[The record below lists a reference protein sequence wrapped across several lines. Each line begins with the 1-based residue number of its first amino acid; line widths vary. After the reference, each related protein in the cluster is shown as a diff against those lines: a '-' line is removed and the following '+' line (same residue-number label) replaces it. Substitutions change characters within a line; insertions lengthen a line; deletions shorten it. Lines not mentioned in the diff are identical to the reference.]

1 MEVITDEKCT
11 CPTEHIRPKSWR
23 QRIKERFIKPS
34 RIIRSSS
41 DSENKESE
49 EEDGETS
56 SRSSSGIGTLSTRS
70 KVRHE
75 EVEVE
80 SYLPPAVTE
89 SQTAPVVQSG
99 SRSNLWI
106 SKTNLGVFAKLKK
119 STADIYD
126 KISLA
131 ENDDR
136 DFEDFPNTDDIE
148 EEEVMKV
155 KDWQISLNKDD
166 DEEKQPERVQVLR
179 QVLIFS
185 RSLRPVINDIKK
197 V

>member
-1 MEVITDEKCT
+1 MELITDEKCT
-11 CPTEHIRPKSWR
+11 CPAKHNTSKSWR

-34 RIIRSSS
+34 RIIRSSP
-41 DSENKESE
+41 DLERQESG
-49 EEDGETS
+49 EEDGESSS

-70 KVRHE
+70 KAQHE

-80 SYLPPAVTE
+80 SYPPPVVTDIQ
-89 SQTAPVVQSG
+89 SPTTVVQSG
-99 SRSNLWI
+99 SKTNIWI
-106 SKTNLGVFAKLKK
+106 SKTNLGVFSKLKR

-136 DFEDFPNTDDIE
+136 DFDDFPHNDDIE

-155 KDWQISLNKDD
+155 KDWHISLKKAG
-166 DEEKQPERVQVLR
+166 EEEEEGKKQERVQVLR
-179 QVLIFS
+179 QV
-185 RSLRPVINDIKK
+185 
-197 V
+197 

>member
-1 MEVITDEKCT
+1 MEVMTDEKCT
-11 CPTEHIRPKSWR
+11 CPAKHNTSKSWR
-23 QRIKERFIKPS
+23 QRIKERFIKPP
-34 RIIRSSS
+34 RVILSSS
-41 DSENKESE
+41 DLESKESE

-70 KVRHE
+70 KAQHE

-80 SYLPPAVTE
+80 SYPPPPPPAVRE
-89 SQTAPVVQSG
+89 SQIGTVVQTG
-99 SRSNLWI
+99 SRSNIWI
-106 SKTNLGVFAKLKK
+106 AKTNLGVFSKLRK

-136 DFEDFPNTDDIE
+136 DFEDISNTDDIE

-155 KDWQISLNKDD
+155 KDWHISLKKGD
-166 DEEKQPERVQVLR
+166 DEEGKKQERVHVLR
-179 QVLIFS
+179 QV
-185 RSLRPVINDIKK
+185 
-197 V
+197 

>member
-1 MEVITDEKCT
+1 MELLADEKCT
-11 CPTEHIRPKSWR
+11 CPAKDNTSKSWR

-34 RIIRSSS
+34 TIIRSSS
-41 DSENKESE
+41 DLESKESE
-49 EEDGETS
+49 EEDGESS

-70 KVRHE
+70 KVQPE

-80 SYLPPAVTE
+80 SYLPPADAVTE
-89 SQTAPVVQSG
+89 SQSATVVQSG
-99 SRSNLWI
+99 SRSNIWI
-106 SKTNLGVFAKLKK
+106 SKTNLGVFSKLKK

-136 DFEDFPNTDDIE
+136 DFEDISNTDDIE

-155 KDWQISLNKDD
+155 KDWHISLKKG
-166 DEEKQPERVQVLR
+166 EEEEGKKQERVEVLR
-179 QVLIFS
+179 QVRYF
-185 RSLRPVINDIKK
+185 PVDKAK
-197 V
+197 

>member
-1 MEVITDEKCT
+1 MELITDEKCT
-11 CPTEHIRPKSWR
+11 CPAKHNTSKSWR

-34 RIIRSSS
+34 RIIRSSPNL
-41 DSENKESE
+41 ERQESG
-49 EEDGETS
+49 EEDGESSS

-70 KVRHE
+70 KPQHE

-80 SYLPPAVTE
+80 SYPPPVVTE
-89 SQTAPVVQSG
+89 SQSPTVVQSG
-99 SRSNLWI
+99 SKTNIWI
-106 SKTNLGVFAKLKK
+106 SKTNLGVFSKLKR

-136 DFEDFPNTDDIE
+136 DFDDFPHNDDI

-155 KDWQISLNKDD
+155 KDWHISLKKAGV
-166 DEEKQPERVQVLR
+166 EEEEGKKQERVQVLR
-179 QVLIFS
+179 QV
-185 RSLRPVINDIKK
+185 
-197 V
+197 